1 MLIVFEGDWVRLHL
15 ESKWHHVT
23 DIKAGDICVLDDG
36 RKILAEGVEVGGKIA
51 ELLSNVEYMHQKLT
65 VFK

>member
-23 DIKAGDICVLDDG
+23 GIKAGDICVLDDG
-36 RKILAEGVEVGGKIA
+36 REILAEGVEIGGKIA
-51 ELLSNVEYMHQKLT
+51 ELLSNIEYMQKHLK
-65 VFK
+65 VLQ